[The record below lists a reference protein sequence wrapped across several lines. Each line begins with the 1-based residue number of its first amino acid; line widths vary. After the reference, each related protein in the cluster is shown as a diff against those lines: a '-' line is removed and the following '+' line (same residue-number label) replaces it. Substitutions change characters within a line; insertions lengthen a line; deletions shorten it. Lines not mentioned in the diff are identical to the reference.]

1 MPTPTEYT
9 YITLRERPKTNITP
23 QTFQIQTGSFQSL
36 ESKISP
42 SSDEVLV
49 QTNYISLDPAM
60 RGWLND
66 TRSYV
71 PPVKVGETMRAGG
84 IGTVI
89 RAGGGSSGDL
99 KVGDLVY
106 GTVGELYSP
115 SFRNFF
121 VKINELSRRMG

>member
-1 MPTPTEYT
+1 MSPPAEYT
-9 YITLRERPKTNITP
+9 YITLRERPKTTITS
-23 QTFQIQTGSFQSL
+23 QTFQTQKASFSDIQ
-36 ESKISP
+36 SKLSP
-42 SSDEVLV
+42 SSDDVLV

-71 PPVKVGETMRAGG
+71 PPVKIGETMRAGG

-89 RAGGGSSGDL
+89 KAAGEGTGKL

-106 GTVGELYSP
+106 GTLGEFTVGIL
-115 SFRNFF
+115 
-121 VKINELSRRMG
+121 